1 MQIIVF
7 GTGYVGLVTGVCL
20 AEIGHDILCIDTNQQ
35 KIDQLK
41 SGISPIY
48 EPGIEEKLKH
58 SLNLGKLRFANN
70 LDRVDEMTEALF
82 ICVGTPDDGSGKTN
96 LEYVYSV
103 ADDIAEVI
111 NKSVPIFIKSTVPVG
126 TCKILEDRINKK
138 LISLRKKFQISV
150 SSNPEF
156 LKEGDA
162 ISDFLK
168 PDRIIIGTNDDE
180 SFQIAQQ
187 IYQSFHRSNYR
198 IIRMDPNSSEMT
210 KYASNAFLATKI
222 SFMNQLSHLCDA
234 TGSDIDQIRSGMSLD
249 PRIGKRFLYAGC
261 GFGGSCFPKD
271 IHSLISQSRE
281 LSVDLS
287 ILNEVL
293 RSNEFQKNF
302 FVEKVKELYG
312 EDLKG
317 QTFAIWG
324 AAFKPETDDIRE
336 APSLTI
342 ISSLIDLGATV
353 NVYDPIAIDNL
364 RDYFG
369 DEDLL
374 NYFNHFEEAA
384 KGSEAVIL
392 VTEWK
397 EFTNP
402 DFDLLLKKMKGNTFF
417 DGRNIYD
424 PDLMANKGF
433 RYFSIGRN
441 DGR

>member
-1 MQIIVF
+1 
-7 GTGYVGLVTGVCL
+7 
-20 AEIGHDILCIDTNQQ
+20 
-35 KIDQLK
+35 
-41 SGISPIY
+41 
-48 EPGIEEKLKH
+48 
-58 SLNLGKLRFANN
+58 
-70 LDRVDEMTEALF
+70 
-82 ICVGTPDDGSGKTN
+82 
-96 LEYVYSV
+96 
-103 ADDIAEVI
+103 
-111 NKSVPIFIKSTVPVG
+111 
-126 TCKILEDRINKK
+126 
-138 LISLRKKFQISV
+138 
-150 SSNPEF
+150 
-156 LKEGDA
+156 
-162 ISDFLK
+162 
-168 PDRIIIGTNDDE
+168 
-180 SFQIAQQ
+180 
-187 IYQSFHRSNYR
+187 
-198 IIRMDPNSSEMT
+198 MDPNSSEMT